1 MMSHRALTTSG
12 WVCSLKKYNSL
23 RRLLAQANITLLYE
37 DDYIMAVNKP
47 SGLASQGGS
56 KVTASVDSILT
67 ADVGTSEPLR
77 LVHRLDKMCSGVL
90 VLAKDK
96 TSARVVS
103 QWMGGDASISKEYWA
118 IVHDGGNRF
127 PPAKARRGNSMEIS
141 IPIQGKHATTECT
154 VMEMDRRRHLSL
166 VKLIPKTGRM
176 HQLRKHCASGLSAA
190 ILGDS
195 VYGKTRGEQKIVL
208 DEIMNDASWPIFLH
222 CRQIKV
228 PCIDEHVLRTGKN
241 LHGFIKIEAPFPE
254 YFRRVFRMC
263 GWMKTS

>member
-1 MMSHRALTTSG
+1 MMAHRALTTSR
-12 WVCSLKKYNSL
+12 WVYSLKKYTSV
-23 RRLLAQANITLLYE
+23 RRRLAQANITVLYE

-47 SGLASQGGS
+47 SGLASQGGN
-56 KVTASVDSILT
+56 KVATSVDSILT
-67 ADVGTSEPLR
+67 AELGTSEPLR

-103 QWMGGDASISKEYWA
+103 RWMGEDGSISKEYWA
-118 IVHDGGNRF
+118 IVHDRGTGV
-127 PPAKARRGNSMEIS
+127 PPSKARRGGYMDIS
-141 IPIQGKHATTECT
+141 IPIQGKYAETACT
-154 VMEMDRRRHLSL
+154 IMEMDRRRHLSL
-166 VKLIPKTGRM
+166 VRLIPKTGRM
-176 HQLRKHCASGLSAA
+176 HQLRKHCASGLNAA

-195 VYGKTRGEQKIVL
+195 VYGKTRGDQKLVL

-228 PCIDEHVLRTGKN
+228 PCIDEHVLSTGKN